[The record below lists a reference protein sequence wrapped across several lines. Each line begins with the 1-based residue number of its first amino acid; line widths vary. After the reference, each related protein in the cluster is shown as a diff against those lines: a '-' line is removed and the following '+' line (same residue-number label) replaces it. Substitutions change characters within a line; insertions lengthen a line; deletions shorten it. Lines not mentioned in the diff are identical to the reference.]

1 MTLPNQ
7 ELVNYSMAPN
17 NRGVGN
23 NREGWHIRS
32 NLIIG
37 GGWNNREGRHFCQM
51 NFIKGGTFAD
61 QINFHKVIKG

>member
-37 GGWNNREGRHFCQM
+37 GVGIIGR
-51 NFIKGGTFAD
+51 GGTFA
-61 QINFHKVIKG
+61 K